1 MPKSCYDFVK
11 WEEFKTG
18 FSCGG
23 KLTFKHVKG
32 GVILVETDFTIK
44 EEKTISNIVKF
55 DKQWYNKIKF
65 KMNTKERGINMDFLY
80 SLINNDGVKLLI
92 IVIVLDTIFG
102 ILRAIKEKSL
112 NSCIGIDG
120 IIRKTGMLIS
130 IIFLALIDSIVNI
143 DLIGFIPENVKNVL
157 QFGKV
162 GISDIFNLLFIIFEI
177 LSIFKN
183 MILCKL
189 PIPKKLQEFL
199 ENAMKE
205 MTGEIKE
212 KGE

>member
-1 MPKSCYDFVK
+1 
-11 WEEFKTG
+11 
-18 FSCGG
+18 
-23 KLTFKHVKG
+23 
-32 GVILVETDFTIK
+32 
-44 EEKTISNIVKF
+44 
-55 DKQWYNKIKF
+55 
-65 KMNTKERGINMDFLY
+65 MDFLY
-80 SLINNDGVKLLI
+80 SLINDDSLKILI

>member
-1 MPKSCYDFVK
+1 
-11 WEEFKTG
+11 
-18 FSCGG
+18 
-23 KLTFKHVKG
+23 
-32 GVILVETDFTIK
+32 
-44 EEKTISNIVKF
+44 
-55 DKQWYNKIKF
+55 
-65 KMNTKERGINMDFLY
+65 MNFLY
-80 SLINNDGVKLLI
+80 SLINNDGIKLLI

-212 KGE
+212 RGE

>member
-1 MPKSCYDFVK
+1 
-11 WEEFKTG
+11 
-18 FSCGG
+18 
-23 KLTFKHVKG
+23 
-32 GVILVETDFTIK
+32 
-44 EEKTISNIVKF
+44 
-55 DKQWYNKIKF
+55 
-65 KMNTKERGINMDFLY
+65 MDFLY

-120 IIRKTGMLIS
+120 IIRKTGMIIS

>member
-1 MPKSCYDFVK
+1 
-11 WEEFKTG
+11 
-18 FSCGG
+18 
-23 KLTFKHVKG
+23 
-32 GVILVETDFTIK
+32 
-44 EEKTISNIVKF
+44 
-55 DKQWYNKIKF
+55 
-65 KMNTKERGINMDFLY
+65 MDFLY

-130 IIFLALIDSIVNI
+130 IIFLALIDNIVNI

-189 PIPKKLQEFL
+189 PIPKKLQIYL
-199 ENAMKE
+199 EDIMKE
-205 MTGEIKE
+205 FTGEIKE
-212 KGE
+212 SEGDKNGEK